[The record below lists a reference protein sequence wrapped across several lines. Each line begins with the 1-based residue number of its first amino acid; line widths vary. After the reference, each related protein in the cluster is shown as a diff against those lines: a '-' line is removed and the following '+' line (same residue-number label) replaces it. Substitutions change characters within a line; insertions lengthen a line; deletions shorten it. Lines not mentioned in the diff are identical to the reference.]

1 MAGTL
6 DRCTEQHRK
15 DAVAELEAELAEFS
29 YDGLIE
35 LRQDLER
42 GKVLRGS
49 WAGCVLSY
57 KRGAAGSTRRDRD
70 GRARNRFTMLW
81 DNGWL
86 TDEEVGG
93 AVERELDRRRPDRVR
108 PSCPASPT
116 AAPARARDTTA

>member
-15 DAVAELEAELAEFS
+15 DAVAELVAELAEFS

-42 GKVLRGS
+42 GTVLRGS
-49 WAGCVLSY
+49 WAGCVISY
-57 KRGAAGSTRRDRD
+57 KRGAAGSTRRDRR

-81 DNGWL
+81 DNGWM
-86 TDEEVGG
+86 TDEEVLA
-93 AVERELDRRRPDRVR
+93 AVAREFARRSVEQ
-108 PSCPASPT
+108 PAPIV
-116 AAPARARDTTA
+116 PATVPPA

>member
-15 DAVAELEAELAEFS
+15 DAVAELVAELAEFS
-29 YDGLIE
+29 YDGLVE

-49 WAGCVLSY
+49 WAGCVISY
-57 KRGAAGSTRRDRD
+57 KRGAAGSTRRDRA

-81 DNGWL
+81 DNGWM
-86 TDEEVGG
+86 TDEEVSA
-93 AVERELDRRRPDRVR
+93 AVDRELTRR
-108 PSCPASPT
+108 ASPAT
-116 AAPARARDTTA
+116 APGMTA